1 MPQFLN
7 RDEYEATIQRELNR
21 IHKEARAT
29 LLDLFPLDM
38 FGNVLYDED
47 KFLQAQP
54 EWGEFYNAIR
64 AQYRRELTPIIG
76 FVFAESAE
84 NLELTRAFAVADDIV
99 TDSSENWAQRWVNTL
114 VTDMSETNQ
123 RQIDRYIAE
132 YRADPEVGLEWL
144 RERLGRIVSPS
155 RAEMVASTEI
165 TRANYEGEA
174 FIANQ
179 LRNEGIDLVA
189 VWFTAVDERVCPI
202 CGANHN
208 KPRGEG
214 WQLPP
219 PAHPRCRCW
228 VNWVEKHLVENYVQ
242 QNEGLAD
249 EPVSVVQTITQAEF
263 MSYDLDDKQWVRIT
277 PNEQFYKTKTLKEL
291 SDYMLANA
299 TSFEVQHVF
308 NSVVTLDANA
318 NFVFDK
324 KRIADYVKRWVAMN
338 RYSEIARYEYTWDIR
353 TELGYNEEDGER
365 NFNAERANESKAV
378 LHIVDLTKTKITK
391 QQRERLNMSINGQ
404 FLDMMFLQ
412 TNPRGSIAG
421 PKRKPNEVRRGYRE
435 DSPEYRKAKADWE
448 HMFG

>member
-29 LLDLFPLDM
+29 LLDLFPANLYGEAVFDEAT
-38 FGNVLYDED
+38 FDSVKPDWSALYD
-47 KFLQAQP
+47 
-54 EWGEFYNAIR
+54 AIK

-84 NLELTRAFAVADDIV
+84 NLELERAFAIADDIV
-99 TDSSENWAQRWVNTL
+99 TDSSENWARRWVQTL
-114 VTDMSETNQ
+114 ATDMTQTNQ

-132 YRADPEVGLEWL
+132 YRADPEVGIGWL

-228 VNWVEKHLVENYVQ
+228 VNWVE
-242 QNEGLAD
+242 
-249 EPVSVVQTITQAEF
+249 P
-263 MSYDLDDKQWVRIT
+263 
-277 PNEQFYKTKTLKEL
+277 
-291 SDYMLANA
+291 
-299 TSFEVQHVF
+299 
-308 NSVVTLDANA
+308 
-318 NFVFDK
+318 
-324 KRIADYVKRWVAMN
+324 
-338 RYSEIARYEYTWDIR
+338 
-353 TELGYNEEDGER
+353 
-365 NFNAERANESKAV
+365 
-378 LHIVDLTKTKITK
+378 
-391 QQRERLNMSINGQ
+391 Q
-404 FLDMMFLQ
+404 FL
-412 TNPRGSIAG
+412 
-421 PKRKPNEVRRGYRE
+421 
-435 DSPEYRKAKADWE
+435 PEYLRDNE
-448 HMFG
+448 

>member
-1 MPQFLN
+1 MCRIGQKLVDFVKIVKTKCQDSKPMKPVVIQKGWSKVRVYECPLKRGDN
-7 RDEYEATIQRELNR
+7 EYMTYIVAWYVGKKRMRRGFASLEFAKRELNR

-29 LLDLFPLDM
+29 LLDLFPANLYGDAV
-38 FGNVLYDED
+38 FDEDTFNSVKPDWSALYD
-47 KFLQAQP
+47 
-54 EWGEFYNAIR
+54 AIQ

-99 TDSSENWAQRWVNTL
+99 TDSSENWARRWIQTL
-114 VTDMSETNQ
+114 ATDMTQTDQ

-228 VNWVEKHLVENYVQ
+228 VNWVE
-242 QNEGLAD
+242 
-249 EPVSVVQTITQAEF
+249 P
-263 MSYDLDDKQWVRIT
+263 
-277 PNEQFYKTKTLKEL
+277 
-291 SDYMLANA
+291 
-299 TSFEVQHVF
+299 
-308 NSVVTLDANA
+308 
-318 NFVFDK
+318 
-324 KRIADYVKRWVAMN
+324 
-338 RYSEIARYEYTWDIR
+338 
-353 TELGYNEEDGER
+353 
-365 NFNAERANESKAV
+365 
-378 LHIVDLTKTKITK
+378 
-391 QQRERLNMSINGQ
+391 Q
-404 FLDMMFLQ
+404 FL
-412 TNPRGSIAG
+412 
-421 PKRKPNEVRRGYRE
+421 
-435 DSPEYRKAKADWE
+435 PEYLRDNE
-448 HMFG
+448 